1 MDVMKEVDIGTRKLQ
16 KGAGGHVL
24 NVPAI
29 NVPAIVTRA
38 LDLHPGDA
46 MRWKITNDGALRIEK
61 EHAVL
66 PDMNLA
72 GLDQAALQH
81 TPTGGMAA
89 NES

>member
-1 MDVMKEVDIGTRKLQ
+1 MNVMKEVDIGTRKLQ

-29 NVPAIVTRA
+29 VTRA

-46 MRWKITNDGALRIEK
+46 VRWKITNDGALRIEK